1 MEYILRKLIV
11 TILLYYT
18 SITPNSSQSLVIHRT
33 HSPIQSNKST
43 QLFSLTSNHYQN
55 IQVASTCRGGSDPDR
70 PNKVNQDAYF
80 IQENLANI
88 PYLTLFG
95 VMDGHGKQGHLLN
108 SFLSQRIPQI
118 IEEKLKSFISDQEH
132 GDNDWSL
139 NEMGNI
145 LIESYEEVNEEA
157 RLDPNVPA
165 GRSGT
170 TCVSCIFD
178 TRNGILLV
186 ANVGDSRA
194 IIGLQDDNDKKWIAI
209 EPLTIETTTKLEME
223 RERIELG
230 EGRIDSNGNVWYGPV
245 GIAMTRCLGNVAMHR
260 AGVIHTPIITT
271 INIDEFVLKYQCTGA
286 DYSCLIL
293 LGTDG
298 IFDVLSNEKVLDI
311 VENEFQKTGSLQSS
325 SDSLVVESKKRW
337 QADLPFEVKVDDT
350 TCAILRFDC
359 RK

>member
-1 MEYILRKLIV
+1 M

-33 HSPIQSNKST
+33 YSPIQSNKST
-43 QLFSLTSNHYQN
+43 QLFSSTSNHYNN

-70 PNKVNQDAYF
+70 PNKVNQDACF
-80 IQENLANI
+80 VQENLANI
-88 PYLTLFG
+88 PYLTLLG

-108 SFLSQRIPQI
+108 SFLSQRLPQI
-118 IEEKLKSFISDQEH
+118 IGDKFKSFGDQ
-132 GDNDWSL
+132 DYCDDDWTV

-178 TRNGILLV
+178 SRNGMLHV

-194 IIGLQDDNDKKWIAI
+194 IIGLQDDNDKKWITI
-209 EPLTIETTTKLEME
+209 EPLTVETTTKLELE
-223 RERIELG
+223 RERIESG
-230 EGRIDSNGNVWYGPV
+230 EGRIDSNGNVWYGPI

-260 AGVIHTPIITT
+260 AGVIHTPVITT
-271 INIDEFVLKYQCTGA
+271 INIDKFASKYNRTGE

-311 VENEFQKTGSLQSS
+311 VKNEFQKTGNLQSS
-325 SDSLVVESKKRW
+325 SDSLVVESTKRW
-337 QADLPFEVKVDDT
+337 QAGLPFEVKVDDT
-350 TCAILRFDC
+350 TCAVLRFDC